1 MTLTVTLTLGPDVE
15 AELRDSIAHKDTERI
30 RQMLTA
36 ALTPTI
42 EALLNE
48 SDPPSSDDAEWERLV
63 GQLLDT
69 VAAAAPAGLPVLSEY
84 ATTRAGIYEEH
95 V

>member
-1 MTLTVTLTLGPDVE
+1 MTLTVTLSLAPDVE

-30 RQMLTA
+30 RQMLTD

-42 EALLNE
+42 EALLHE
-48 SDPPSSDDAEWERLV
+48 PATLSDDEEWEGLV
-63 GQLLDT
+63 EQLLDT
-69 VAAAAPAGLPVLSEY
+69 VATADPASLPVLSEY

-95 V
+95 P